1 MAIRIQSGSQAIIGP
16 NTVTD
21 GLVLYLDAANQYS
34 YPGSGITWSDISRGG
49 NNGTLVNGPTYSS
62 ANGGSIVFDGINNL
76 ASITN
81 LPNYNTEVGTINMWI
96 NPTTTS
102 NGVIFHQYFN
112 DLNRVRLTYGPDR
125 ITFFTGNI
133 ITSQLEF
140 SSSAN
145 STTVNN
151 WTNVTLCYNFVN
163 DTFSIYINGQLN
175 ASATS
180 STVNINAS
188 LGEITIGCLKDFDN
202 PPPYYSS
209 FFQGRISMVQ
219 IYNRNL
225 NSIEILQNYNALK
238 NRFRL

>member
-1 MAIRIQSGSQAIIGP
+1 MAFNFSPKI
-16 NTVTD
+16 VTD
-21 GLVLYLDAANQYS
+21 GLVLYLDAANSKS
-34 YPGSGITWSDISRGG
+34 YVSGSTSWNDISRSG

-102 NGVIFHQYFN
+102 NGVIFQQYFN

-133 ITSQLEF
+133 TSSLLQF

-151 WTNVTLCYNFVN
+151 WTNVTSCYNFVN

-225 NSIEILQNYNALK
+225 NSIEILQNYNATK
-238 NRFRL
+238 TRFGL